1 MAMHALFVS
10 IHPPNGLSKGVGV
23 VKKTFNALSQHFP
36 SYPQEVLNLTSRMFT
51 FNRLR
56 LMNEIEAN
64 KSGKGKKGDKTIRG
78 KNATTRLAH
87 SN

>member
-1 MAMHALFVS
+1 MAMHALFCS

-36 SYPQEVLNLTSRMFT
+36 TYPKEVLHLTARMFT

-64 KSGKGKKGDKTIRG
+64 KCGKGKKGDKTMRG
-78 KNATTRLAH
+78 KIVTSRLAH